1 MQPSSFW
8 AKLSGKK
15 HAGAILLAGILW
27 GTIGL
32 FVRALSQTGLSSLQL
47 VFLRSAITA
56 VALFFYLLLFCRQA
70 LRIAWR
76 DLWIFMGTGI
86 LSILFFS
93 VLPLGMASLLTQI
106 SIVLSIAAVL
116 LYTAPVFVM
125 LFSLGFFQEKLNVRK
140 ILALLCCLMGCA
152 LVSGVLGA
160 SRLTLPALITGLLS
174 GLGYSLYSVFGK
186 FAVQKGY
193 GALTTTF
200 YTFLISAIAALP
212 FVGLGEIPQK
222 LALQGGSPFLI
233 VLMGLFTSVIPY
245 LLYTYGLWATA
256 PAKASILAS
265 VEPVAAMLFGSIF
278 FGEKLTL
285 SSLAGMALVL
295 AAVALLSPKE
305 KTARPASP

>member
-93 VLPLGMASLLTQI
+93 VCYFSTIQMAE
-106 SIVLSIAAVL
+106 LSIAAVL

-222 LALQGGSPFLI
+222 LALQGGSLLLI

>member
-93 VLPLGMASLLTQI
+93 VCYFSTIQMAE
-106 SIVLSIAAVL
+106 LSIAAVL

-212 FVGLGEIPQK
+212 FVGLGEMPQK
-222 LALQGGSPFLI
+222 LALQGGSLLLI

-245 LLYTYGLWATA
+245 LLYTYGLSATA

>member
-93 VLPLGMASLLTQI
+93 VCYFSTIQMAE
-106 SIVLSIAAVL
+106 LSIAAVL

-278 FGEKLTL
+278 FGEKLTF

-295 AAVALLSPKE
+295 AAVALLSPKK

>member
-93 VLPLGMASLLTQI
+93 VCYFSTIQMAE
-106 SIVLSIAAVL
+106 LSIAAVL

-245 LLYTYGLWATA
+245 LLYTYGLSATA

>member
-93 VLPLGMASLLTQI
+93 VCYFSTIQMAE
-106 SIVLSIAAVL
+106 LSIAAVL

-233 VLMGLFTSVIPY
+233 VLMGLCTSVIPY

-265 VEPVAAMLFGSIF
+265 VEPVAALLFGSSF

>member
-93 VLPLGMASLLTQI
+93 VCYFSTIQMAE
-106 SIVLSIAAVL
+106 LSIAAVL

-160 SRLTLPALITGLLS
+160 SRLMLPALITGLLS

-222 LALQGGSPFLI
+222 LALQGGLAVPHRPDGPFYKRN
-233 VLMGLFTSVIPY
+233 S
-245 LLYTYGLWATA
+245 
-256 PAKASILAS
+256 
-265 VEPVAAMLFGSIF
+265 
-278 FGEKLTL
+278 L
-285 SSLAGMALVL
+285 SSLHLWPIGYRSGKGIHPCL
-295 AAVALLSPKE
+295 
-305 KTARPASP
+305 R

>member
-93 VLPLGMASLLTQI
+93 VCYFSTIQMAE
-106 SIVLSIAAVL
+106 LSIAAVL

-295 AAVALLSPKE
+295 AAVALLSPKK

>member
-56 VALFFYLLLFCRQA
+56 VALFFYLLLFRRPA

-93 VLPLGMASLLTQI
+93 VCYFSTIQMAE
-106 SIVLSIAAVL
+106 LSIAAVL

-245 LLYTYGLWATA
+245 LLYTYGLSATA

>member
-93 VLPLGMASLLTQI
+93 VCYFSTIQMAE
-106 SIVLSIAAVL
+106 LSIAAVL

-295 AAVALLSPKE
+295 SAVALLSPKE

>member
-8 AKLSGKK
+8 AKLSGKN

-56 VALFFYLLLFCRQA
+56 VALFFYLLLFCRPA

-93 VLPLGMASLLTQI
+93 VCYFSTIQMAE
-106 SIVLSIAAVL
+106 LSIAAVL

-245 LLYTYGLWATA
+245 LLYTYGLSAIA

-295 AAVALLSPKE
+295 AAVALLSPKK

>member
-93 VLPLGMASLLTQI
+93 VCYFSTIQMAE
-106 SIVLSIAAVL
+106 LSIAAVL

>member
-15 HAGAILLAGILW
+15 HTGAILLAGILW

-93 VLPLGMASLLTQI
+93 VCYFSTIQMAE
-106 SIVLSIAAVL
+106 LSIAAVL

>member
-70 LRIAWR
+70 LRSAWR

-93 VLPLGMASLLTQI
+93 VCYFSTIQMAE
-106 SIVLSIAAVL
+106 LSIAAVL

>member
-86 LSILFFS
+86 LSTLFFS
-93 VLPLGMASLLTQI
+93 VCYFSTIQMAE
-106 SIVLSIAAVL
+106 LSIAAVL

>member
-93 VLPLGMASLLTQI
+93 VCYFSTIQMAE
-106 SIVLSIAAVL
+106 LSIAAVL

-212 FVGLGEIPQK
+212 FVGLREIPQK

-245 LLYTYGLWATA
+245 LLYTYGLSAIA

-295 AAVALLSPKE
+295 AAVALLSPKK

>member
-93 VLPLGMASLLTQI
+93 VCYFSTIQMAE
-106 SIVLSIAAVL
+106 LSIAAVL

-200 YTFLISAIAALP
+200 YTFLVSAIAALP

>member
-76 DLWIFMGTGI
+76 NLWIFMGTGI

-93 VLPLGMASLLTQI
+93 VCYFSTIQMAE
-106 SIVLSIAAVL
+106 LSIAAVL

>member
-93 VLPLGMASLLTQI
+93 VCYFSTIQMAE
-106 SIVLSIAAVL
+106 LSIAAVL

-222 LALQGGSPFLI
+222 LALQGGSLLLI

-295 AAVALLSPKE
+295 SAVALLSPKE

>member
-93 VLPLGMASLLTQI
+93 VCYFSTIQMAE
-106 SIVLSIAAVL
+106 LSIAAVL

-193 GALTTTF
+193 VALTTTF

>member
-15 HAGAILLAGILW
+15 HPGAILLAGILW

-93 VLPLGMASLLTQI
+93 VCYFSTIQMAE
-106 SIVLSIAAVL
+106 LSIAAVL

-245 LLYTYGLWATA
+245 LLYTYGLSASA